1 MDAGKE
7 SPAGRPPSRRRSA
20 VRPGGPVW
28 PALLLATAVTV
39 TGCAGGPSP
48 QRAPAAQ
55 PPAGTQPAGPAPR
68 TTATAPERS
77 LLHRAEQELLRS
89 CMATAGFEFRPV
101 PENPLPEARDFPYV
115 VDDVR
120 WAQRYG
126 YGGAFRE
133 RARRLRD
140 QDPNRV
146 YLRGLP
152 DERRRAAVAALNGTP
167 GRPGLRAELP
177 GGAVIGHSA
186 DGCQVAA
193 WRHLYGDAQT
203 WFAALTLVDNLGG
216 MRQRRVTA
224 DPAFLAA
231 VPRWAACMRRH
242 GAPYGKPADT
252 RAAFLGGERRADP
265 AREVRT
271 AVQEARCAH
280 SSGLAAV
287 AGDLDRR
294 HGEAL
299 RREHRVAVEQV
310 AALRAAALPRARAV
324 LAGLRD

>member
-28 PALLLATAVTV
+28 AALLLATAVTV
-39 TGCAGGPSP
+39 TGCAGGPPP

-68 TTATAPERS
+68 TTATATAPERS

-89 CMATAGFEFRPV
+89 CMAAAGFRFRPV

-126 YGGAFRE
+126 YGGVLRE

-146 YLRGLP
+146 YLRQATWYDDSSNWVDRNMRNQASSVHNNGFAGAYDDVLLYW
-152 DERRRAAVAALNGTP
+152 DAGHGGAAYCLRNGNYLMDMRYDRFPYNGT
-167 GRPGLRAELP
+167 
-177 GGAVIGHSA
+177 GGGQAMNDNISSHRWV
-186 DGCQVAA
+186 DYCQ
-193 WRHLYGDAQT
+193 
-203 WFAALTLVDNLGG
+203 N
-216 MRQRRVTA
+216 
-224 DPAFLAA
+224 
-231 VPRWAACMRRH
+231 
-242 GAPYGKPADT
+242 
-252 RAAFLGGERRADP
+252 
-265 AREVRT
+265 
-271 AVQEARCAH
+271 
-280 SSGLAAV
+280 
-287 AGDLDRR
+287 
-294 HGEAL
+294 
-299 RREHRVAVEQV
+299 
-310 AALRAAALPRARAV
+310 
-324 LAGLRD
+324 